1 MYDSEFDLKYY
12 VYFDNACNCA
22 YKCLRRKLGLTFNI
36 CDINKN
42 LIASIKGRKNN
53 DFGAFFDDSY
63 SYEINFPP
71 DATPDLKLTLLHC
84 VYSHDT
90 LWLY

>member
-1 MYDSEFDLKYY
+1 M
-12 VYFDNACNCA
+12 
-22 YKCLRRKLGLTFNI
+22 CLRRKLGLNFNI

-42 LIASIKGRKNN
+42 PIATFKGRKNN

-71 DATPDLKLTLLHC
+71 DTTPDLKLTLLQF
-84 VYSHDT
+84 VYSLDS
-90 LWLY
+90 LRLY